1 MLGDIDIIKKQYL
14 FRNFLTNLR
23 KRLHKLIYC
32 YDFNFLKFNLAYKS
46 FIMSKKLWF
55 IFFIVNSL
63 FSQNTFENYQFRVI
77 DQENSKSGIYTI
89 AQDRL
94 GFIWIG
100 TNGAGLYKYD
110 GVNYFAYEHNSKV
123 STTINSNLVYS
134 TYVDTA
140 NRLWIGTDEGLC
152 LYNRDLNNFETIN
165 IQKHFKNETVFSVK
179 SIIEDN
185 KGNLYLGTLSN
196 GLLMFNINSRK
207 VSKVKSDFPRN
218 SNYLVNCFA
227 KDPKGK
233 IYLGT
238 NYGLKTLDPI
248 KNVVLNV
255 NLGKENQ
262 GLFGTIESL
271 FFDKNQNLWI
281 GNGYRGLVKINL
293 YSAEGIKV
301 YSYPITNKRIMA
313 ITAADSKAILCATE
327 NDGLI
332 VVNDQGIVQK
342 KYTNS
347 KFDARSLASN
357 SVWSLCL
364 DKDKRIWL
372 GYYNRGLGV
381 FDKLNNKVNVIE
393 SIAGK
398 PNSLQSS
405 CVTSIA
411 KDDFGQLWISMEGG
425 GVDVYNPITKDF
437 KHITKLD
444 ASFYSGLTND
454 NITKVFIDK
463 KQNVWLCSWN
473 EGIYFLK
480 KGSKQFVNFNTKNNS
495 GLVSDHIMAIAE
507 DSRGV
512 IWIGTFSN
520 GLHYFN
526 AKESKFHHCNT
537 KPFQVNGEMN
547 SDVRTVLADSDDVIW
562 VGSTTGLF
570 KVMTRDFITF
580 SVTSFR
586 DKMSEKLKNHKS
598 THTINTLYQAKN
610 KEIWIGTDG
619 AGLFSYNKKSDVLQW
634 FINFKGLSEKSV
646 ASIVESN
653 DGFIWLSGKKG
664 ITKLDLKNK
673 TTVNY
678 STDDGLLSTDFNNN
692 SVLKDENNGW
702 LYFGSY
708 KGLYY
713 LNPKNVVKS
722 KKEFPV
728 YFSDFKLFNKSV
740 IPLEKDSPLVKVI
753 SQTKKIILKHDQSVF
768 TIDFIGVNYSFP
780 AKNEYAYYLEGFEDS
795 WNYVGNKQSAT
806 YTNLAPGNYVFKVKA
821 TEKNGIWNQK
831 PLELQIEILPPWWK
845 TSFAY
850 LFYLLILLAAV
861 YFVNQYFQNRFKE
874 QQMIQFERQKTI
886 QIEKLNNK
894 KLQFF
899 TNISHEFRTPLTL
912 IINPLADILKN
923 KNLDLP
929 QGVLSK
935 LQTIQKS
942 SDRLSRLINELMDFN
957 QLQFNKMTLQVQQ
970 IEVVSFTKEIVS
982 FFDEEASSRRIDLR
996 FESNKEEFKDWISPK
1011 MLEKII
1017 FNVISNAF
1025 KVTPDD
1031 GKITVKI
1038 KVFDTLDNFPL
1049 IGPDANYP
1057 FFEINIEDTGAGL
1070 DKKDIKKI
1078 FDRFY
1083 QVNNLN
1089 KAYYGSTGIG
1099 LEVVRGFI
1107 ELHKGKIEVESE
1119 LGVGTIFKLL
1129 FPIGKDFFD
1138 ENEVLEEEFVREKKE
1153 NFIPSKREVKEPT
1166 NDDEEQ
1172 LRTHTI
1178 LIVEDNVE
1186 LRNYLKNEL
1195 KRDYKVL
1202 VAENGQIGLDI
1213 ALEKLPD
1220 LILTDVI
1227 MPVMNGLDL
1236 CKNIKV
1242 NLKTS
1247 HIPLLMLSAKA
1258 LVEDKLEGID
1268 SGADLYLSKPF
1279 DMDILRSSLAQ
1290 LITSRQIMF
1299 NKFYNGI
1306 TKNAKAKTTTLDN
1319 EFIQKALNYINE
1331 NISET
1336 ELSVEI
1342 LASEVFLSRSQLYRK
1357 IKTLTGVSVNEFIRN
1372 VRLEKA
1378 KELIEFGNDNINE
1391 ISYKVGFSSPSY
1403 FTKCFKEKFGYL
1415 PTHNN
1420 KQ

>member
-1 MLGDIDIIKKQYL
+1 M
-14 FRNFLTNLR
+14 
-23 KRLHKLIYC
+23 
-32 YDFNFLKFNLAYKS
+32 
-46 FIMSKKLWF
+46 
-55 IFFIVNSL
+55 
-63 FSQNTFENYQFRVI
+63 FSQNTFENYQFRLI
-77 DQENSKSGIYTI
+77 NQESSKSGVYTI
-89 AQDRL
+89 SQDRL
-94 GFIWIG
+94 GYIWIG

-110 GVNYFAYEHNSKV
+110 GANYVAYEHDSKRGNSV
-123 STTINSNLVYS
+123 NSNLVYA
-134 TYVDTA
+134 TYVDTG

-152 LYNRDLNNFETIN
+152 LYNRDLNSFETIN
-165 IQKHFKNETVFSVK
+165 LQKYFVKETVISVR
-179 SIIEDN
+179 SIIEDDN
-185 KGNLYLGTLSN
+185 GNLLLGTLSS
-196 GLLMFNINSRK
+196 GLLRLNIKTRLVTKIKLDAPTSE
-207 VSKVKSDFPRN
+207 
-218 SNYLVNCFA
+218 NYLINCLI
-227 KDPKGK
+227 KDKNGK

-238 NYGLKTLDPI
+238 SFGLKSLDPI
-248 KNVVLNV
+248 KNEVTNV
-255 NLGKENQ
+255 NLGKDNLK
-262 GLFGTIESL
+262 LFGTIESL
-271 FFDKNQNLWI
+271 FFDSSQNLWI
-281 GNGYRGLVKINL
+281 GNGYRGLVKLDL
-293 YSAEGIKV
+293 YSKV
-301 YSYPITNKRIMA
+301 KQVFSYPITSKRIMA
-313 ITAADSKAILCATE
+313 ITAMDSKTILCATE

-332 VVNDQGIVQK
+332 VVNNQGVVQK

-347 KFDARSLASN
+347 KFDARSLGSN
-357 SVWSLCL
+357 SVWSLYI

-381 FDKLNNKVNVIE
+381 FDKLNSKVNIIE

-398 PNSLQSS
+398 PKSLQTSG
-405 CVTSIA
+405 VTSIA
-411 KDDFGQLWISMEGG
+411 KDDAGQLWISMEGG
-425 GVDVYNPITKDF
+425 GVDVYNPTTEDF

-444 ASFYSGLTND
+444 SRFYSGLTND

-463 KQNVWLCSWN
+463 KQNIWLSSWN

-480 KGSKQFVNFNTKNNS
+480 NGSKQFVNYNTRNTP
-495 GLVSDHIMAIAE
+495 GLASDHIMAIAE

-512 IWIGTFSN
+512 IWIGTFSK

-526 AKESKFHHCNT
+526 PDDGKFHHCNS
-537 KPFQVNGEMN
+537 KPFYANGELN
-547 SDVRTVLADSDDVIW
+547 SDVRTVLVDTDDVIW
-562 VGSTTGLF
+562 VGTTTGLF
-570 KVMTRDFITF
+570 KVMTNNFITF
-580 SVTSFR
+580 SVKSFR

-634 FINFKGLSEKSV
+634 YINYKGFFEKSV
-646 ASIVESN
+646 AAIVESN
-653 DGFIWLSGKKG
+653 DGSIWLSGKKG

-673 TTVNY
+673 TTLNY
-678 STDDGLLSTDFNNN
+678 STDDGLLGNDFNNN
-692 SVLKDENNGW
+692 AVLKDENGL

-708 KGLYY
+708 EGLNYF
-713 LNPKNVVKS
+713 NPDVIVKS

-728 YFSDFKLFNKSV
+728 YLTDLKLFNKSV
-740 IPLEKDSPLVKVI
+740 SPLEKDSPLIKVI
-753 SQTKKIILKHDQSVF
+753 SETKKIILTHDQSVF

-795 WNYVGNKQSAT
+795 WNYVGNKRSAT
-806 YTNLAPGNYVFKVKA
+806 YTNLAPGVYVFKVKA
-821 TEKNGIWNQK
+821 TEKNGVWNQN

-850 LFYLLILLAAV
+850 LFYLLILLAAL

-874 QQMIQFERQKTI
+874 QQMIQFEREKTI

-912 IINPLADILKN
+912 IINPLQDIIKN
-923 KNLDLP
+923 KNLSLP
-929 QGVLSK
+929 DGVLNK
-935 LQTIQKS
+935 LHTIQKS

-970 IEVVSFTKEIVS
+970 MEVVSFTKEIVS
-982 FFDEEASSRRIDLR
+982 YFEEEASSRGINLQ
-996 FESNKEEFKDWISPK
+996 FKSNKGEFKDWLCPK
-1011 MLEKII
+1011 MFEKII

-1025 KVTPDD
+1025 KVTPDN
-1031 GKITVKI
+1031 GEISVKI
-1038 KVFDTLDNFPL
+1038 EIFDKMDNFPL
-1049 IGPDANYP
+1049 IVGDANYS

-1107 ELHKGKIEVESE
+1107 ELHRGKIEVESE
-1119 LGVGTIFKLL
+1119 LGVGTTFKLI
-1129 FPIGKDFFD
+1129 FPIGKEFFD
-1138 ENEVLEEEFVREKKE
+1138 ENEVLLEEFIVEKTGSFIPTIKKE
-1153 NFIPSKREVKEPT
+1153 IEQIN
-1166 NDDEEQ
+1166 NDEDQ
-1172 LRTHTI
+1172 SRIHTI
-1178 LIVEDNVE
+1178 LIVEDNLE
-1186 LRNYLKNEL
+1186 LRNYLKSEL

-1202 VAENGQIGLDI
+1202 VAGNGQIGLDI
-1213 ALEKLPD
+1213 ALQKLPD
-1220 LILTDVI
+1220 IILTDVI

-1242 NLKTS
+1242 DLKTS

-1268 SGADLYLSKPF
+1268 SGADMYLSKPF
-1279 DMDILRSSLAQ
+1279 DMDILRSCLAQ

-1306 TKNAKAKTTTLDN
+1306 TKNAKSKTTTLDN

-1336 ELSVEI
+1336 ELSVEV
-1342 LASEVFLSRSQLYRK
+1342 LASKVFLSRSQLYRK

-1372 VRLEKA
+1372 FRLEKA

-1415 PTHNN
+1415 PTHNK

>member
-1 MLGDIDIIKKQYL
+1 
-14 FRNFLTNLR
+14 
-23 KRLHKLIYC
+23 
-32 YDFNFLKFNLAYKS
+32 
-46 FIMSKKLWF
+46 MSKKLYF
-55 IFFIVNSL
+55 IIVFFFIINSL
-63 FSQNTFENYQFRVI
+63 FCQNTFENYQFRVI
-77 DQENSKSGIYTI
+77 DQETSKSGIYTI

-110 GVNYFAYEHNSKV
+110 GINYIAYEHDSKISNS
-123 STTINSNLVYS
+123 INSNLVYA
-134 TYVDTA
+134 TYVDTD

-152 LYNRDLNNFETIN
+152 LYNRNLNSFETIN

-185 KGNLYLGTLSN
+185 KGNLYLGTLSD
-196 GLLMFNINSRK
+196 GLLKFNIKSRK
-207 VSKVKSDFPRN
+207 VVKVKSDVPAN
-218 SNYLVNCFA
+218 ANYLVNCLV
-227 KDPKGK
+227 KDKKGK

-238 NYGLKTLDPI
+238 NFGLKSLDPI
-248 KNVVLNV
+248 KNETLKV
-255 NLGKENQ
+255 NLGKDNLR
-262 GLFGTIESL
+262 LFGIIESL
-271 FFDKNQNLWI
+271 FFDSNQTLWA
-281 GNGYRGLVKINL
+281 GNGYKGLVKINL
-293 YSAEGIKV
+293 YSEVIQV
-301 YSYPITNKRIMA
+301 VSYPITSKRIMA
-313 ITAADSKAILCATE
+313 ITATDPKTILCATE

-332 VVNDQGIVQK
+332 VVNHQGVVQK

-480 KGSKQFVNFNTKNNS
+480 NGSKQFINYTTQNTP
-495 GLVSDHIMAIAE
+495 GLVSDHIMGIAE

-512 IWIGTFSN
+512 IWIGTFSK
-520 GLHYFN
+520 GLHYFDP
-526 AKESKFHHCNT
+526 KEGKFHHCNT
-537 KPFQVNGEMN
+537 KPFQVNGEMH
-547 SDVRTVLADSDDVIW
+547 SDVRTVLVDSDDVIW

-570 KVMTRDFITF
+570 KVMTNDFINF

-619 AGLFSYNKKSDVLQW
+619 AGLFSYNKKNDVLQW
-634 FINFKGLSEKSV
+634 YINYNGFLEKSV
-646 ASIVESN
+646 ASIIESN
-653 DGFIWLSGKKG
+653 DGSIWLSGKKG

-678 STDDGLLSTDFNNN
+678 STDDGLLGNDFNNN
-692 SVLKDENNGW
+692 SVLRDENGW

-708 KGLYY
+708 KGLNYF
-713 LNPKNVVKS
+713 NPNKIIKS

-728 YFSDFKLFNKSV
+728 YFTDFKLFNKSV
-740 IPLEKDSPLVKVI
+740 IPLEKDSPLIKVI
-753 SQTKKIILKHDQSVF
+753 SETKKIILKHDQSVF

-780 AKNEYAYYLEGFEDS
+780 AKNQYAYYLEGFEDS
-795 WNYVGNKQSAT
+795 WNYVGNKRSAT

-831 PLELQIEILPPWWK
+831 SLELQIEILPPWWK

-850 LFYLLILLAAV
+850 LFYLLMLLAAV
-861 YFVNQYFQNRFKE
+861 YFVNQYFQNRFKG
-874 QQMIQFERQKTI
+874 QQLIQFERQKTI
-886 QIEKLNNK
+886 QTEKLNSK

-929 QGVLSK
+929 DGVLSK

-957 QLQFNKMTLQVQQ
+957 QLQFNKMTLQVQK

-982 FFDEEASSRRIDLR
+982 FFEEEASSRGINLR
-996 FESNKEEFKDWISPK
+996 FESNKEEFKDWLSPK
-1011 MLEKII
+1011 MFEKII

-1025 KVTPDD
+1025 KVTPDN
-1031 GKITVKI
+1031 GKIIVKI
-1038 KVFDTLDNFPL
+1038 KVFDELDNFPL

-1129 FPIGKDFFD
+1129 FPIGKEFFD
-1138 ENEVLEEEFVREKKE
+1138 ENDVLQEEFIREKKE
-1153 NFIPSKREVKEPT
+1153 NFIPSIKREVKEQT
-1166 NDDEEQ
+1166 NDEEEQ
-1172 LRTHTI
+1172 LRAHTI

-1186 LRNYLKNEL
+1186 LRNYLRDEL
-1195 KRDYKVL
+1195 KKDYKVL
-1202 VAENGQIGLDI
+1202 LAENGQIGLEI
-1213 ALEKLPD
+1213 ALQKLPD

-1236 CKNIKV
+1236 CKNIKL

-1336 ELSVEI
+1336 ELSVEV

>member
-1 MLGDIDIIKKQYL
+1 
-14 FRNFLTNLR
+14 
-23 KRLHKLIYC
+23 
-32 YDFNFLKFNLAYKS
+32 
-46 FIMSKKLWF
+46 MSKKLYF
-55 IFFIVNSL
+55 KIVFFFIVNCL

-77 DQENSKSGIYTI
+77 DQENSKSGVYTI
-89 AQDRL
+89 VQDQL

-110 GVNYFAYEHNSKV
+110 GVNYFTYEHDSKD
-123 STTINSNLVYS
+123 SKSINSNLVYVA
-134 TYVDTA
+134 YVDKSG
-140 NRLWIGTDEGLC
+140 RLWVGTDEGLC
-152 LYNRDLNNFETIN
+152 LYNRNLDRFETIN

-179 SIIEDN
+179 SIIEDSD
-185 KGNLYLGTLSN
+185 GCLYLGTLSN
-196 GLLMFNINSRK
+196 GLLKFNIKSRK
-207 VSKVKSDFPRN
+207 VVKVKSDVSN
-218 SNYLVNCFA
+218 SSYLVNCLV
-227 KDPKGK
+227 KNKKGQ

-238 NYGLKTLDPI
+238 NFGLKSLDPI
-248 KNVVLNV
+248 KDEVKNV
-255 NLGKENQ
+255 NIGKENQ
-262 GLFGTIESL
+262 MLLGSIESL
-271 FFDKNQNLWI
+271 FFDKNQNLWV
-281 GNGYRGLVKINL
+281 GNGYKGLVKLNF
-293 YSAEGIKV
+293 YPEGIQV
-301 YSYPITNKRIMA
+301 VSYPITSKRIMA
-313 ITAADSKAILCATE
+313 ITATDSKTILCATE

-332 VVNDQGIVQK
+332 VVNDQGVVQK

-347 KFDARSLASN
+347 KFDTRGLASN

-364 DKDKRIWL
+364 DKEQRIWL

-381 FDKLNNKVNVIE
+381 FDKSNNKVNVIE

-398 PNSLQSS
+398 PNSLQTSG
-405 CVTSIA
+405 VTSIA
-411 KDDFGQLWISMEGG
+411 KDDSGQLWISMEGG
-425 GVDVYNPITKDF
+425 GFDVYNLTTKDF

-444 ASFYSGLTND
+444 TRFYTGLTND

-463 KQNVWLCSWN
+463 KKNVWLTSWN

-480 KGSKQFVNFNTKNNS
+480 NGSKQFINYTTKNTP
-495 GLVSDHIMAIAE
+495 GLASDHIMSIAE

-512 IWIGTFSN
+512 IWIGTFLK
-520 GLHYFN
+520 GLHYYN
-526 AKESKFHHCNT
+526 PLEGKFHHCNT
-537 KPFQVNGEMN
+537 KPFQLNGELN
-547 SDVRTVLADSDDVIW
+547 SDVRSVMVDSDDVVW

-570 KVMTRDFITF
+570 RVKTNDFINF

-610 KEIWIGTDG
+610 KVIWIGTDG
-619 AGLFSYNKKSDVLQW
+619 AGLFSYDKKRDVLQW
-634 FINFKGLSEKSV
+634 YINYKGFFEKSV

-653 DGFIWLSGKKG
+653 DGAIWISGKKG

-673 TTVNY
+673 TTINY
-678 STDDGLLSTDFNNN
+678 STDDGLLSSDFNNN
-692 SVLKDENNGW
+692 AVLKDESNGW

-708 KGLYY
+708 KGLNY
-713 LNPKNVVKS
+713 LNPTNVVKS

-728 YFSDFKLFNKSV
+728 YFTDFKLFNKSV
-740 IPLEKDSPLVKVI
+740 IPLEKDSPLSKVI
-753 SQTKKIILKHDQSVF
+753 SQTKKITLNYDQSVF
-768 TIDFIGVNYSFP
+768 TIDFVGVNYSFP

-795 WNYVGNKQSAT
+795 WNYVGNKRSAT
-806 YTNLAPGNYVFKVKA
+806 YTNLAPGDYVFKVKA
-821 TEKNGIWNQK
+821 TEKNGIWSQQ
-831 PLELQIEILPPWWK
+831 PLELQIQILPPWWK
-845 TSFAY
+845 TSVAY
-850 LFYLLILLAAV
+850 LFYLLILLAV
-861 YFVNQYFQNRFKE
+861 IYFVNQYFQNRFKE
-874 QQMIQFERQKTI
+874 QQMIQFEREKTI
-886 QIEKLNNK
+886 QTEKLNNK

-912 IINPLADILKN
+912 IINPLEDILRN
-923 KNLDLP
+923 KNANLP
-929 QGVLSK
+929 DGVLSK

-982 FFDEEASSRRIDLR
+982 FFEEEASSRGINLL
-996 FESNKEEFKDWISPK
+996 FESNREDFKDWLSPG

-1025 KVTPDD
+1025 KVTPDN
-1031 GKITVKI
+1031 GKISVKI
-1038 KVFDTLDNFPL
+1038 DVSDELYNFPL

-1057 FFEINIEDTGAGL
+1057 YFEINIEDTGAGL

-1089 KAYYGSTGIG
+1089 KTYYGSTGIG
-1099 LEVVRGFI
+1099 LEVVRGFV
-1107 ELHKGKIEVESE
+1107 ELHKGKIEVKSE
-1119 LGVGTIFKLL
+1119 LGVGTTFKLL
-1129 FPIGKDFFD
+1129 FPIGKEFFD
-1138 ENEVLEEEFVREKKE
+1138 ENEVLQQEFIREKKAS
-1153 NFIPSKREVKEPT
+1153 FIPSIKKEVKELV
-1166 NDDEEQ
+1166 NDDEEDQ

-1186 LRNYLKNEL
+1186 LRNYLRDEL
-1195 KRDYKVL
+1195 KKDYKVL
-1202 VAENGQIGLDI
+1202 LAENGQIGFEI
-1213 ALEKLPD
+1213 ALQKLPD

-1236 CKNIKV
+1236 CKKIKL

-1319 EFIQKALNYINE
+1319 EFIQKALSYINE

-1336 ELSVEI
+1336 ELSVEV